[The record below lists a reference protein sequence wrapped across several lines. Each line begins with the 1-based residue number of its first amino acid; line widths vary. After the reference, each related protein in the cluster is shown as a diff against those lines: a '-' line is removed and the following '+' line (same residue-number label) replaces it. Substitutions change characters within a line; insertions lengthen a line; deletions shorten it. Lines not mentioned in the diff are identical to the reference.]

1 MAGDGMATAM
11 TKKELASIAGYTYR
25 RLYDIDRDLP
35 SDKKLFVESEGGKY
49 DLAIFVQRWVDYN
62 VNNETADVADLDTVK
77 ARHEVVKT
85 QKTELEVARM
95 RGQLIDVQDVK
106 RLWGDIANTVTQNLI
121 HVPSKV
127 APLLRMMDNTEV
139 IAEMIGDEIRK
150 ALEAVAETPLPTYAA
165 AEDDS
170 DEDSEEAED
179 KEV

>member
-1 MAGDGMATAM
+1 MATAM

-95 RGQLIDVQDVK
+95 RGQLINVQDVK

-179 KEV
+179 EEV

>member
-1 MAGDGMATAM
+1 MSAAM
-11 TKKELASIAGYTYR
+11 TKKELATIAGYTYR

-35 SDKKLFVESEGGKY
+35 NERKLFVESEGGKY
-49 DLAIFVQRWVDYN
+49 DLALFVQRWVDYN
-62 VNNETADVADLDTVK
+62 VNNEAADVDDLDTVK

-127 APLLRMMDNTEV
+127 APLLRMMDNTEL
-139 IAEMIGDEIRK
+139 IAELIGDEIRK

-165 AEDDS
+165 AEDDN

-179 KEV
+179 EEV